1 MGKKKLVVLGVVGLL
16 VVLTVV
22 IYLNQR
28 SEPDPF
34 VQVAEMIY
42 RVENALKEQDEDW
55 ERQSITVVTPY
66 TYVDSEGNAIVYY
79 CCQTAYFETDP
90 AEIAGLNTDVLAQM
104 IDLENA
110 ENKCECAVNGKTAL
124 LCEID
129 GRTNLCWTIDSE
141 YSCVIEYN
149 PSSVSE
155 ADVIRM
161 AESVQT
167 VPAEE

>member
-1 MGKKKLVVLGVVGLL
+1 MGKQKIVVVGLL
-16 VVLTVV
+16 VVLAVAL
-22 IYLNQR
+22 YLTR
-28 SEPDPF
+28 RAEPDLYA
-34 VQVAEMIY
+34 QAAEMIY
-42 RVENALKEQDEDW
+42 RVENSLKEQDEAW
-55 ERQSITVVTPY
+55 ERQSITVVTPFTY
-66 TYVDSEGNAIVYY
+66 TDSEGNVIVYY

-90 AEIAGLNTDVLAQM
+90 AEIAGLNTDVLAQA

-110 ENKCECAVNGKTAL
+110 ENKRECVVNGKTAL

-155 ADVIRM
+155 ADIIRM